1 MSQLILFNLLRSNG
15 VNKLYLHKFLR
26 MTNDQIGKFLEAGHL
41 TKHNVK
47 IDFKTRQSIVGLFIK
62 TNDYDEL
69 KSKNFWRI
77 VSETHIDS
85 WKTSH
90 DNNLAKIFNGAEI
103 TRLTPVV
110 IK

>member
-1 MSQLILFNLLRSNG
+1 MSGLTTPKLLRLNDA
-15 VNKLYLHKFLR
+15 KQLYLHKFLR

>member
-1 MSQLILFNLLRSNG
+1 MLLKLLRSNG

>member
-1 MSQLILFNLLRSNG
+1 MSRLMLPKLLRSNG
-15 VNKLYLHKFLR
+15 ANKLYLHKFLR